1 MSVRFASIRAGVAAF
16 VASFAMVPP
25 IMAGSVVDSVGI
37 TVRDLDRAAAFYTD
51 VLSFRRVAEWEA
63 AGDDYEHLLGVF
75 GARVRIVRLALGDE
89 AVELMEFVAPRG
101 GRAAPADS
109 RSNDRW
115 FQHVAIV
122 VDDMDRAYAWL
133 REHGVEHAS
142 TGPQRL
148 PDWNPDAGGIE
159 AFYFRD
165 PDGNHLEVLEFPPG
179 KGDARWHSNEGLF
192 LGIDHTA
199 IVVASTADSL
209 RWYRDTLGMA
219 VAGTAENYGPEQ
231 ERLNNVFGARL
242 RITALRAER
251 GIGVEL
257 LEYLAPRTGRAMP
270 ADTLAND
277 DWHWQVNF
285 ARDSLSTI
293 DAAVRAGSG
302 RDGEP
307 VYVSPGIVA
316 VTTPARLG
324 RAALAVRD
332 PDGHAAVLWS
342 AAVDAAAS
350 PWSASTRIE

>member
-1 MSVRFASIRAGVAAF
+1 MSSGFIRAGVAALAAWL
-16 VASFAMVPP
+16 VTVPP
-25 IMAGSVVDSVGI
+25 ALAGSVVDSVGI
-37 TVRDLDRAAAFYTD
+37 TVRDLDRAVAFYTD

-75 GARVRIVRLALGDE
+75 GARVRVVRLALGDE

-101 GRAAPADS
+101 GRAAPVDS

-148 PDWNPDAGGIE
+148 PDWNADAGGIE

-179 KGDARWHSNEGLF
+179 KGDARWHSNERLF

-219 VAGTAENYGPEQ
+219 VAGTAENFGPEQ

-270 ADTLAND
+270 GDTLAND

-285 ARDSLSTI
+285 ARDSLSTV
-293 DAAVRAGSG
+293 DAAVRAASG
-302 RDGEP
+302 RSGEP

-316 VTTPARLG
+316 MTTPARLG

-332 PDGHAAVLWS
+332 PDGHVAVFWS
-342 AAVDAAAS
+342 PAPEAAA
-350 PWSASTRIE
+350 PKAAHLDAR

>member
-1 MSVRFASIRAGVAAF
+1 MKLGSASVRTAATTASLLAAQALAGNA
-16 VASFAMVPP
+16 
-25 IMAGSVVDSVGI
+25 VDSIGI

-51 VLSFRRVAEWEA
+51 VLTFHRVTEWEIS
-63 AGDDYEHLLGVF
+63 GEEHERVLGVF

-89 AVELMEFVAPRG
+89 HVELMEFEAPRG
-101 GRAAPADS
+101 RPTPADS

-115 FQHVAIV
+115 FQHVAII
-122 VDDMDRAYAWL
+122 VDDMDLAYARL

-142 TGPQRL
+142 AGPQRL
-148 PDWNPDAGGIE
+148 PDWNADAGGIE

-179 KGDARWHSNEGLF
+179 KGDPRWQSSGRLF
-192 LGIDHTA
+192 LGLDHTA

-209 RWYRDTLGMA
+209 RWYRDTLGMR

-231 ERLNNVFGARL
+231 ERLNSVFGARL

-270 ADTLAND
+270 VDTVASD
-277 DWHWQVNF
+277 DWHWQINF
-285 ARDSLSTI
+285 VRDDLRDV
-293 DAAVRAGSG
+293 DAAVHGEAGRAGA
-302 RDGEP
+302 P
-307 VYVSPGIVA
+307 AYVSPGIVGFTA
-316 VTTPARLG
+316 PARLG

-332 PDGHAAVLWS
+332 PDGHAAVLWEQR
-342 AAVDAAAS
+342 
-350 PWSASTRIE
+350 P